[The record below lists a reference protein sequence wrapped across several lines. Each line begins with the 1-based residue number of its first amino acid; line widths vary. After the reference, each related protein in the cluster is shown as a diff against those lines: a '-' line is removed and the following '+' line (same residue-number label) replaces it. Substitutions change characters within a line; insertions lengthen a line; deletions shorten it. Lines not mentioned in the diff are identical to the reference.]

1 MNTKMDYFEEEQ
13 EEKAQKE
20 NRYYPKDGICLSKAQ
35 RAERIEKLE
44 R

>member
-13 EEKAQKE
+13 KKKAQKE

-35 RAERIEKLE
+35 KGRKDRKTER
-44 R
+44 